1 MEGAVFE
8 LEQGAGRRG
17 CKCRSKLRD
26 VRHVHVPLQ
35 EGARAK
41 ADTPKGVTT
50 PPQGTNLSAASS
62 RHRRRPQET
71 AI

>member
-26 VRHVHVPLQ
+26 VRHTHVPLQ

-50 PPQGTNLSAASS
+50 PPKAQ
-62 RHRRRPQET
+62 
-71 AI
+71 I